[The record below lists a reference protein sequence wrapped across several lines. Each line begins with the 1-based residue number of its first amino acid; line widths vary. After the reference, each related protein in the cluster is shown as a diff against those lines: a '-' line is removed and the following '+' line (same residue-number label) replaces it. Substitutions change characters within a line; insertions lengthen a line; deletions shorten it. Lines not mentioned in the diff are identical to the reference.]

1 VKFRPDIEGLRALAI
16 VPVVVYHAWPSA
28 LPGGFVGVDVFFVIS
43 GYLITL
49 LLLQR
54 LQAGSY
60 SVAGFYAARIRRI
73 FPALF
78 VMLALT
84 LPLALL
90 MLSPQA
96 LQEHARLLG
105 ATSLFLSNL
114 ELHRTTDY
122 FGTAADLKPLLHTW
136 SLAVEEQYYIVFPLL
151 LAALWRWAKPLLP
164 WALAGIGLASLAYSQ
179 WLLRW
184 EGSLAFYSALSR
196 TFELMVG
203 SWLAWRMNQ
212 EASGRLQTA
221 ALSWRRGMAWLGLA
235 TVLASFALLR
245 SDLPFPGVAALLPCL
260 GTAMLIYSGSQGD
273 TDLSRALSWRPLRWI
288 GGLSFSL
295 YLWHWPALVF
305 SRHWLLDHPTA
316 LQAGVAVIASVG
328 LAWASLRWVE
338 APVREA
344 KGLKQSQL
352 LVVGALC
359 IALVLGAA
367 WAVHGYG
374 AQRAAVPTAANGL
387 LAGVKDVNP
396 QRRQCHAGD
405 RRPVAFENRCVWGES
420 TAPKELAVFGDS
432 HAAELAYVLGQSAS
446 PGWRVSQIS
455 ASACPPAVDYSLPTL
470 DNCKRHNA
478 EQLESLVNAAGV
490 THVLVIARYESYLEK
505 GGAEFRA
512 GLEDSVVALRKA
524 GKQVMLLDPIPTYG
538 YAIPDAL
545 AQRQL
550 RGWPLEEQGQLRSDY
565 EHRQA
570 GGLGLVEQLARTHG
584 VTRLAVAERLCG
596 GARCQVLDAAGR
608 PLYFDDNH
616 LSLTGARLLVAPI
629 TTWLQAAPAQT
640 R

>member
-1 VKFRPDIEGLRALAI
+1 MKFRPDIEGLRALAI

-84 LPLALL
+84 LPLAML

-105 ATSLFLSNL
+105 ATSLFLSNI

-203 SWLAWRMNQ
+203 SWLAWRMSQ
-212 EASGRLQTA
+212 EATGRLQAA
-221 ALSWRRGMAWLGLA
+221 ALPWRRGMAWLGLA
-235 TVLASFALLR
+235 AVLASFALLR
-245 SDLPFPGVAALLPCL
+245 SDLPFPGAAALLPCL
-260 GTAMLIYSGSQGD
+260 GTALLIYSGSQGD
-273 TDLSRALSWRPLRWI
+273 TELSRALSWQPLRWI

-316 LQAGVAVIASVG
+316 LQAGVAVLASVG

-344 KGLKQSQL
+344 KGLKQSHL
-352 LVVGALC
+352 LVAGALS
-359 IALVLGAA
+359 IALGLGAA
-367 WAVHGYG
+367 WAVHGYAVQQGEAAPQSELLKG
-374 AQRAAVPTAANGL
+374 ALDISPARADCHNLGSA
-387 LAGVKDVNP
+387 
-396 QRRQCHAGD
+396 RRCAWGGSND
-405 RRPVAFENRCVWGES
+405 AKEVVVW
-420 TAPKELAVFGDS
+420 GDS
-432 HAAELAYVLGQSAS
+432 HAVELAYALGEVVA
-446 PGWRVSQIS
+446 PGWRVGQRST
-455 ASACPPAVDYSLPTL
+455 AACPPTAGFSLPTRKICLTHQPEVL
-470 DNCKRHNA
+470 DRLIWDA
-478 EQLESLVNAAGV
+478 SV
-490 THVLVIARYESYLEK
+490 THVVLVMRFDSYL
-505 GGAEFRA
+505 GPDDAASFSSALDRT
-512 GLEDSVVALRKA
+512 VQALRKA

-538 YAIPDAL
+538 YSIPDAL

-565 EHRQA
+565 ELRQA
-570 GGLGLVEQLARTHG
+570 GGLSLAAQLASAHG
-584 VTRLAVAERLCG
+584 AMRLSVAERLCEA
-596 GARCQVLDAAGR
+596 ARCQVLDAAGR

-616 LSLTGARLLVAPI
+616 LSLTGARQLVPPI
-629 TTWLQAAPAQT
+629 KAWLQAAPAQT